1 MAKIVVMLTRVMGEG
16 GGVGKIAVVLPR
28 VMGGA
33 AWCGLPCGA
42 EARYAR
48 VTQNMEINSEG
59 RGSSTC
65 A

>member
-1 MAKIVVMLTRVMGEG
+1 MGEG
-16 GGVGKIAVVLPR
+16 EGGAKIAVVLPR

-33 AWCGLPCGA
+33 ALCRLPCGA
-42 EARYAR
+42 EARYLR

-59 RGSSTC
+59 RGGSTC